1 MFFKRAAVY
10 LGAYN
15 TQSACYSR
23 RARTHV
29 DLARDIVEMNPF
41 RPAARDNALCTEHFA
56 ETRRVGKRGKKF
68 FQLRLVEFF
77 ACFNT
82 PAGKHF
88 VGVMMCVVMP
98 VVMLMS
104 VTTLVFFFV
113 MVSVTA
119 LVFFFVV
126 MSVAALVFLFMVV
139 TVATLVFFFMV
150 VTVATLVFF
159 FVVVTVATPVFFF

>member
-1 MFFKRAAVY
+1 
-10 LGAYN
+10 
-15 TQSACYSR
+15 
-23 RARTHV
+23 
-29 DLARDIVEMNPF
+29 MNPF

-98 VVMLMS
+98 VVMAVS
-104 VTTLVFFFV
+104 VTALVFFFV
-113 MVSVTA
+113 MVSVATLVFFFVVMSVA
-119 LVFFFVV
+119 TLVFFFVV
-126 MSVAALVFLFMVV
+126 MSVAALVF
-139 TVATLVFFFMV
+139 FFMV
-150 VTVATLVFF
+150 VTVAALVFFFVMVSVTTLVFF
-159 FVVVTVATPVFFF
+159 F